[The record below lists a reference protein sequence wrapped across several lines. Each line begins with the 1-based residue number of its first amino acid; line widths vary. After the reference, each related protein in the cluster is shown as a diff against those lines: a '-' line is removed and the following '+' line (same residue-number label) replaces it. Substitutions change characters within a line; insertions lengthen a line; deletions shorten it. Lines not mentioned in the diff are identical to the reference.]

1 MSKIEF
7 TSQQK
12 QKMAEALQE
21 YLADELDT
29 ELGQFD
35 AQFLLDFV
43 IGKFAPVFYNKGL
56 SDAQAIM
63 ERKVLD
69 IADEIFQ
76 IEQIDEFER

>member
-43 IGKFAPVFYNKGL
+43 IAKFAPVFYNKGL
-56 SDAQAIM
+56 ADAQEIV

-76 IEQIDEFER
+76 IEQMDEFER